1 MILAYTI
8 TLITHSG
15 GKSLLWNFRRKN
27 C

>member
-27 C
+27 F